1 MKPNQSMIDMWTRAA
16 DSYHESLPGSPAEEY
31 LDKRGL
37 LAGAT
42 QFRLGYVE
50 TVAPGHEDRFKGTL
64 SVPYLTPSG
73 VVAWKFRRLV
83 DDGLPKYDSPAGQR
97 HHLYNVMSLHKS
109 VSWIL
114 VVEGEL
120 DAVAATLAGFPA
132 VASPGVNGWKPHFT
146 RCFDGFNKVVV
157 VTDNDQKNDDGR
169 NPGEEF
175 GRFLTETI
183 PNAIRVSLPAG
194 EDVNSTITNYGIE
207 HFSELIGQQLETK

>member
-31 LDKRGL
+31 LDRRGL
-37 LAGAT
+37 LEGAT
-42 QFRLGYVE
+42 AFRLGYVE

-64 SVPYLTPSG
+64 SIPYLTPSG

-83 DDGLPKYDSPAGQR
+83 ADDMPKYDSPAGQR
-97 HHLYNVMSLHKS
+97 HHLYNVAALHNS
-109 VSWIL
+109 VSWVL

-146 RCFDGFNKVVV
+146 RCFDGFSKVVI
-157 VTDNDQKNDDGR
+157 VTDNDQKDDSDR
-169 NPGEEF
+169 NPGDEF
-175 GRFLTETI
+175 GRFLADVI
-183 PNAIRVSLPAG
+183 PNGIRVSLPIG
-194 EDVNSTITNYGIE
+194 EDVNSTIQSYGIE
-207 HFSELIGQQLETK
+207 HFSDLIGQQLETK